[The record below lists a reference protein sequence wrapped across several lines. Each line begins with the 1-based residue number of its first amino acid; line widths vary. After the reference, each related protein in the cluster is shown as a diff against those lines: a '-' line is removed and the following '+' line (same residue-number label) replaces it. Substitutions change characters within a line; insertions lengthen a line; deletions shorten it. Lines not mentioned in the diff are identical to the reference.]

1 MRPRHAK
8 PTAQEEALMKQLVSE
23 LGPNTPLAKATMAEW
38 KAQKSPARRIK
49 PISRSKSGAL
59 EIPLDQLEDSPYQLR
74 HDMDSDALGELTR
87 SIEENGLLNP
97 ILVRRKGD
105 K

>member
-1 MRPRHAK
+1 
-8 PTAQEEALMKQLVSE
+8 
-23 LGPNTPLAKATMAEW
+23 MAEW
-38 KAQKSPARRIK
+38 KADASRARHTK
-49 PISRSKSGAL
+49 PKASREAGITETPL
-59 EIPLDQLEDSPYQLR
+59 EQLDESPYQLR

-105 K
+105 KYEVISGRRRLAAYRRLCSGVFEQNFRVTTGDLQ